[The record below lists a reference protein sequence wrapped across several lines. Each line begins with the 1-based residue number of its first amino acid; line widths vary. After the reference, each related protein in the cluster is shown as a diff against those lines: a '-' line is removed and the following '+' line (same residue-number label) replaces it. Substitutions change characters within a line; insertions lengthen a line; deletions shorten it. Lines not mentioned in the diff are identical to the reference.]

1 MFTFTVDQQ
10 KALSAIKQWYRQS
23 KKQVFKMTGAAGTGK
38 STVIS
43 HLQEELNLSGM
54 SYAVFTGKGALVLN
68 NKGIPAITIH
78 KLIYNCHIDRMT
90 GEGVFALKEEL
101 DKDTSLIVIDEGSMV
116 GTSLFDDLL
125 SFGIKVLIV
134 GDHNQLPPV
143 KDTGRLVGSD
153 VELREIT
160 RQAKDS
166 PIIRLSQDVLNDT
179 YIPFGKYAEGILVVP
194 RSLLCMDYYANADQV
209 LCGLNRTRH
218 KLNQEIRTHLG
229 FTEPNPMD
237 GEKLICLKNDW
248 HKVVQDCALM
258 NGMIGT
264 VSNIRD
270 KFTYYLAEFQPEGL
284 TEGFKVRMDKSIF
297 AGQPVPPEMSKKI
310 NYFDYGYAITCHKA
324 QGSEFDKI
332 VIIAD
337 YFVHDSYKQWLY
349 TAVTRA
355 KQAIVLG
362 L

>member
-1 MFTFTVDQQ
+1 MFAFTPDQTN
-10 KALSAIKQWYRQS
+10 ALAAIKKWYRHS
-23 KKQVFKMTGAAGTGK
+23 NKQVFKMTGAAGTGK
-38 STVIS
+38 STVIA
-43 HLQEELNLSGM
+43 HLQEELNLAGM

-68 NKGIPAITIH
+68 NKGLPAITIH
-78 KLIYNCHIDRMT
+78 KLIYNCARDPET
-90 GEGVFALKEEL
+90 GEGVFTLKEEL
-101 DKDTSLIVIDEGSMV
+101 DKETSLIVIDEGSMV

-166 PIIRLSQDVLNDT
+166 PIIRLSQDVLNDNK
-179 YIPFGKYAEGILVVP
+179 IPFGKYADGILVVP
-194 RSLLCMDYYANADQV
+194 RSMLCMDYYVNADQV
-209 LCGLNRTRH
+209 ICGLNRTRN
-218 KLNQEIRTHLG
+218 KLNQEIRFHLD
-229 FTEPNPMD
+229 FMDDVPMD

-264 VSNIRD
+264 VSNIWD
-270 KFTYYLAEFQPEGL
+270 KFTYFRADFHPDSL
-284 TEGFKVRMDKSIF
+284 TKKFHVRMDKSIF
-297 AGQPVPPEMSKKI
+297 TGQAVPTEMARKM

-332 VIIAD
+332 VINAD

-355 KQAIVLG
+355 KKAIVLG